1 MRRRGPNPTNLMAL
15 CMMNDAEA
23 MLRAVVRYTFGSL
36 NVLREQDVKR
46 EEKKKVKRQLGSGM
60 DVEDDE
66 WVCACGVRRSEY
78 DDSEYDYSDSDSE
91 SEKEEVM
98 DVEDDEE
105 EEEGEKES
113 VESEYADSDEEEM
126 KAMRQFR
133 EEGKQDNARLTNPVH
148 PLALALRYNAA
159 QCVAYLLDMKKVEE
173 DVTALLSLNP
183 ALNVL
188 ITEAGGVEKVCDRV
202 FGPESLQKQGRVLLE
217 AVTMVNDVEAFKRY
231 EALLGERGYDVKQL
245 VKSSK
250 AFPSLLEFA
259 MNGQFFNTAE
269 YLIEHFAFRDK
280 EVVSAYTLLA
290 SAMNCMNVTLEEEEP
305 RRVRRGSRQKR
316 DYPLTLYSS
325 AVRLIQRIPARLK
338 DRVLDVLMKQ
348 LLESN
353 RSRLVEDVVGAS
365 VKGVKGEKEGEEG
378 EKESVKE
385 SEKESEKDSMEV
397 EKSKESKESE
407 KDSKENETKPITS
420 LENADSIVQCVI
432 DSMNEAGMRFLI
444 ETMGLKSQIMKE
456 NPRGYTVIERV
467 MTKYIER
474 SMTRQGVTTAKA
486 EDADREEQRQKAKE
500 EALEKK
506 SEEDKARVHL
516 YRLLQTEP
524 ESIAKML
531 ELVLAT
537 GNGQKRE
544 LISIDE
550 VQKQKAH
557 TIKHLSDLLYQSGFD
572 RVMVFGDGR
581 LEAPRES
588 ERRWHFAAIRRLDPA
603 SME

>member
-1 MRRRGPNPTNLMAL
+1 MRRRGPKPTNLMAL

-23 MLRAVVRYTFGSL
+23 MLRAVVRNTFGSL

-46 EEKKKVKRQLGSGM
+46 EEKKKVKRQLGSAM
-60 DVEDDE
+60 EVEDDE
-66 WVCACGVRRSEY
+66 WVCLCGVRCSEY
-78 DDSEYDYSDSDSE
+78 DDSEYDYSDSESE

-173 DVTALLSLNP
+173 DVTTLLSLNL

-188 ITEAGGVEKVCDRV
+188 ITEAGGVEKVCERV
-202 FGPESLQKQGRVLLE
+202 FGPESLQKQGCVLLE

-269 YLIEHFAFRDK
+269 YLIEHFTFRDK

-290 SAMNCMNVTLEEEEP
+290 SAMTGMNVNLEEEEP
-305 RRVRRGSRQKR
+305 RRVRRGSRQKK

-325 AVRLIQRIPARLK
+325 AVRLIQRIPAGLK

-365 VKGVKGEKEGEEG
+365 VK
-378 EKESVKE
+378 
-385 SEKESEKDSMEV
+385 ESEKDSMEV

-407 KDSKENETKPITS
+407 KDSKETETKPITS

-474 SMTRQGVTTAKA
+474 SMTRQGVAATKA
-486 EDADREEQRQKAKE
+486 EDVDREEQRQKAKE

-531 ELVLAT
+531 ELVLAA
-537 GNGQKRE
+537 GNGLKRE

-550 VQKQKAH
+550 VQK
-557 TIKHLSDLLYQSGFD
+557 
-572 RVMVFGDGR
+572 RVKRDAEEVSKRNKGR
-581 LEAPRES
+581 RGVGRMQEQEAYTYKRNNGTECLEQTDSVVKREC
-588 ERRWHFAAIRRLDPA
+588 
-603 SME
+603 

>member
-23 MLRAVVRYTFGSL
+23 MLRAVVRNTFGSL

-78 DDSEYDYSDSDSE
+78 DDSEYDYSDSESE
-91 SEKEEVM
+91 SEKEEAM

-148 PLALALRYNAA
+148 PLAMALRYNAA

-173 DVTALLSLNP
+173 DVTALLSRNP

-269 YLIEHFAFRDK
+269 YLIEHFTFRDK

-290 SAMNCMNVTLEEEEP
+290 SAMTGMNVNLEEEEP

-325 AVRLIQRIPARLK
+325 AVRLIQRIPAGLK

-365 VKGVKGEKEGEEG
+365 V
-378 EKESVKE
+378 
-385 SEKESEKDSMEV
+385 KESEKDSMEV

-550 VQKQKAH
+550 VQK
-557 TIKHLSDLLYQSGFD
+557 
-572 RVMVFGDGR
+572 RVKKDAEEVSKRNKGR
-581 LEAPRES
+581 RGVGRMQEQEAYTYKRNNATGSLEQTDSVVKKEC
-588 ERRWHFAAIRRLDPA
+588 
-603 SME
+603 

>member
-23 MLRAVVRYTFGSL
+23 MLRAVVRNTFGSL

-46 EEKKKVKRQLGSGM
+46 EEKKTVKRQLGSAM

-78 DDSEYDYSDSDSE
+78 DDSEYDYSDSESE
-91 SEKEEVM
+91 SEKEEAM

-105 EEEGEKES
+105 EEEGEES

-148 PLALALRYNAA
+148 PLALALRYNAV

-188 ITEAGGVEKVCDRV
+188 ITEAGGVEKVCERV

-269 YLIEHFAFRDK
+269 YLIEHFTFRDK

-290 SAMNCMNVTLEEEEP
+290 SAMTGMNVNLEEEEP
-305 RRVRRGSRQKR
+305 RRVRRGSRQKK

-365 VKGVKGEKEGEEG
+365 VKGEKSEKESEKESEEG
-378 EKESVKE
+378 EKE

-550 VQKQKAH
+550 VQK
-557 TIKHLSDLLYQSGFD
+557 
-572 RVMVFGDGR
+572 RVKKDAEEVSKRNKGR
-581 LEAPRES
+581 RGVGRMQEQEAYTYKRNNATGSLEQTDSVVKKEC
-588 ERRWHFAAIRRLDPA
+588 
-603 SME
+603 

>member
-46 EEKKKVKRQLGSGM
+46 EEKKTVKRQLGSGM

-78 DDSEYDYSDSDSE
+78 DDSEYDYSDSESE
-91 SEKEEVM
+91 SEKEEAM

-148 PLALALRYNAA
+148 PLAMALRYNAA

-173 DVTALLSLNP
+173 DVTTLLSLNP

-188 ITEAGGVEKVCDRV
+188 ITEAGGVEKVCERV

-259 MNGQFFNTAE
+259 MNGQFFSTAE
-269 YLIEHFAFRDK
+269 YLIEHFTFRDK
-280 EVVSAYTLLA
+280 EVVSAYSLLA

-325 AVRLIQRIPARLK
+325 AVRLIQRIPAGLK

-365 VKGVKGEKEGEEG
+365 VKGEK
-378 EKESVKE
+378 
-385 SEKESEKDSMEV
+385 SEKEMEKDSMRV
-397 EKSKESKESE
+397 EKEKESKESE
-407 KDSKENETKPITS
+407 KDSKEMETEPITS

-474 SMTRQGVTTAKA
+474 SMTRQGVAATKA
-486 EDADREEQRQKAKE
+486 EDVDREEQRQKAKE

-531 ELVLAT
+531 ELVLAA
-537 GNGQKRE
+537 GNGLKRE

-550 VQKQKAH
+550 VQK
-557 TIKHLSDLLYQSGFD
+557 
-572 RVMVFGDGR
+572 RVKRDAEEVSKRNKGR
-581 LEAPRES
+581 RGVGRMQEQEAYTYKRNNGTECLEQTDSVVKREC
-588 ERRWHFAAIRRLDPA
+588 
-603 SME
+603 

>member
-1 MRRRGPNPTNLMAL
+1 MRRRGPKPTNLMAL

-23 MLRAVVRYTFGSL
+23 MLRAVVRNTFGSL

-46 EEKKKVKRQLGSGM
+46 EEKKKVKRQLGSAM
-60 DVEDDE
+60 EVEDDE
-66 WVCACGVRRSEY
+66 WVCLCGVRCSEY
-78 DDSEYDYSDSDSE
+78 DDSEYDYTDSESE
-91 SEKEEVM
+91 SEKEEAM

-188 ITEAGGVEKVCDRV
+188 ITEAGGVEKVCERV

-269 YLIEHFAFRDK
+269 YLIEHFSFRDK

-290 SAMNCMNVTLEEEEP
+290 SAMTGMTVNLEEEEP
-305 RRVRRGSRQKR
+305 RRMRRGSRQKK

-325 AVRLIQRIPARLK
+325 AVRLIQRIPAGLK
-338 DRVLDVLMKQ
+338 DRVLDVLMKG

-365 VKGVKGEKEGEEG
+365 V
-378 EKESVKE
+378 
-385 SEKESEKDSMEV
+385 KESEKDSMEV

-474 SMTRQGVTTAKA
+474 SMTRQGVAATKA
-486 EDADREEQRQKAKE
+486 EDVDREEQRQKAKE

-531 ELVLAT
+531 ELVLAA
-537 GNGQKRE
+537 GNGEKRE

-550 VQKQKAH
+550 VQK
-557 TIKHLSDLLYQSGFD
+557 
-572 RVMVFGDGR
+572 RVKKDAEEVSKRNKGR
-581 LEAPRES
+581 RGVGRMQEQEAYTYKRNNGTECLEQTDSVVKREC
-588 ERRWHFAAIRRLDPA
+588 
-603 SME
+603 

>member
-23 MLRAVVRYTFGSL
+23 MLRAVVRNTFGSL

-46 EEKKKVKRQLGSGM
+46 EEKKTVKRQLGSAM

-78 DDSEYDYSDSDSE
+78 DDSEYDYSDSESE
-91 SEKEEVM
+91 SEKEEAM

-148 PLALALRYNAA
+148 PLALALRYNAV

-173 DVTALLSLNP
+173 DVTALLSRNP

-188 ITEAGGVEKVCDRV
+188 ITEAGGVEKVCERV

-290 SAMNCMNVTLEEEEP
+290 SAMTGMTVNLEEEEP
-305 RRVRRGSRQKR
+305 RRVRRGSRQKK

-325 AVRLIQRIPARLK
+325 AVRLIQRIPAGLK
-338 DRVLDVLMKQ
+338 DRVLDVLMKG

-365 VKGVKGEKEGEEG
+365 V
-378 EKESVKE
+378 
-385 SEKESEKDSMEV
+385 KESEKDSMEV

-531 ELVLAT
+531 ELVLAA
-537 GNGQKRE
+537 GNGEKRE
-544 LISIDE
+544 LISIEE
-550 VQKQKAH
+550 VQK
-557 TIKHLSDLLYQSGFD
+557 
-572 RVMVFGDGR
+572 RVKKDAEEVSKRNKGR
-581 LEAPRES
+581 RGVGRMQEQEAYTYKRNNGTECLEQTDSVVKREC
-588 ERRWHFAAIRRLDPA
+588 
-603 SME
+603 

>member
-1 MRRRGPNPTNLMAL
+1 M
-15 CMMNDAEA
+15 
-23 MLRAVVRYTFGSL
+23 
-36 NVLREQDVKR
+36 
-46 EEKKKVKRQLGSGM
+46 
-60 DVEDDE
+60 
-66 WVCACGVRRSEY
+66 CGVRCSEY
-78 DDSEYDYSDSDSE
+78 DDSEYDYSDSESE
-91 SEKEEVM
+91 SEKEEAM

-148 PLALALRYNAA
+148 PLALALRYNAV

-173 DVTALLSLNP
+173 DVTTLLSLNP

-188 ITEAGGVEKVCDRV
+188 ITEAGGVEKVCERV

-269 YLIEHFAFRDK
+269 YLIEHFTFRDK

-290 SAMNCMNVTLEEEEP
+290 SAMTGMTVNLEEEEP
-305 RRVRRGSRQKR
+305 RRVRRGSRQRK

-325 AVRLIQRIPARLK
+325 AVRLIQRIPAGLK
-338 DRVLDVLMKQ
+338 DRVLDVLMKG

-365 VKGVKGEKEGEEG
+365 VKGEKSE
-378 EKESVKE
+378 KE

-407 KDSKENETKPITS
+407 KDSKETETKPITS

-474 SMTRQGVTTAKA
+474 SMTRQGVAATKA
-486 EDADREEQRQKAKE
+486 EDVDREEQRQKAKE

-531 ELVLAT
+531 ELVLAA
-537 GNGQKRE
+537 GNGLKRE

-550 VQKQKAH
+550 VQK
-557 TIKHLSDLLYQSGFD
+557 
-572 RVMVFGDGR
+572 RVKRDAEEVSKRNKGR
-581 LEAPRES
+581 RGVGRMQEQEAYTYKRNNGTECLEQTDSVVKREC
-588 ERRWHFAAIRRLDPA
+588 
-603 SME
+603 

>member
-23 MLRAVVRYTFGSL
+23 MLRAVVRNTFGSL

-46 EEKKKVKRQLGSGM
+46 EEKKKVKRQLGSAM
-60 DVEDDE
+60 EVEDDE
-66 WVCACGVRRSEY
+66 WVCLCGVRCSEY
-78 DDSEYDYSDSDSE
+78 DDSEYDYSDSESE
-91 SEKEEVM
+91 SEKEEAM

-148 PLALALRYNAA
+148 PLAMALRYNAA

-290 SAMNCMNVTLEEEEP
+290 SAMTGMNVNLEEEEP
-305 RRVRRGSRQKR
+305 RRVRRGSRQKK

-325 AVRLIQRIPARLK
+325 AVRLIQRIPAGLK

-365 VKGVKGEKEGEEG
+365 VKESEKSEKESVKGEKSE
-378 EKESVKE
+378 KE
-385 SEKESEKDSMEV
+385 SEKESEKDSMRV
-397 EKSKESKESE
+397 EKESKESE

-550 VQKQKAH
+550 VQK
-557 TIKHLSDLLYQSGFD
+557 
-572 RVMVFGDGR
+572 RVKKDAEEVSKRNKGR
-581 LEAPRES
+581 RGVGRMQEQEAYTYKRNNATGSLEQTDSVVKKEC
-588 ERRWHFAAIRRLDPA
+588 
-603 SME
+603 